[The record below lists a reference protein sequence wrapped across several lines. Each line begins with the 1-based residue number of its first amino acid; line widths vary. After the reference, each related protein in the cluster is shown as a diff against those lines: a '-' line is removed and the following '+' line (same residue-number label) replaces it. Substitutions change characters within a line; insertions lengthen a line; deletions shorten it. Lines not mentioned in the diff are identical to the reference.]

1 MTVCFASPLL
11 AAPVV
16 GADGTPL
23 MGAAQIDELVLLDVT
38 ERDAAL
44 RALERGIAPSRTL
57 QEQPP
62 AR

>member
-1 MTVCFASPLL
+1 
-11 AAPVV
+11 
-16 GADGTPL
+16 